1 MNPRTCVIVGGGV
14 AGIEAATA
22 FRARDADSRILVL
35 TDEPWPFYARIRL
48 GEVVDGRLDPQGLFL
63 RLDAWYAEQRIQM
76 QREARVD
83 GIDVPGARVRL
94 AGGESIPYDA
104 LLLAVGARPFL
115 PPFPGAEL
123 NSVATLRSMND
134 AVQLRRRMV
143 PGGTCVVVGGGLLGL
158 ELAASMAGTG
168 TAVTVVEAAS
178 WLLSR
183 QVDPEGGAV
192 LQGMLERK
200 GVAFRLGAG
209 VLGVEESGNGAARV
223 LLKGGE
229 SLSADL
235 VVVSAGVRPDTTLA
249 REAGLAVAQGIS
261 VDDAMLTSAPGVW
274 AAGDCA
280 QHGTGLYGFWSA
292 GAEQGKAAGASMAGA
307 VVNYKGTVR
316 QTTLKITDVAVFCIG
331 DMSAPFDR
339 QESFQDGDSYRRVLM
354 DAAGRVAGAV
364 LVGNLDERK
373 ALVVS
378 SMTGRPYRP

>member
-134 AVQLRRRMV
+134 AVQLRSRKYF
-143 PGGTCVVVGGGLLGL
+143 
-158 ELAASMAGTG
+158 
-168 TAVTVVEAAS
+168 
-178 WLLSR
+178 WLNW
-183 QVDPEGGAV
+183 G
-192 LQGMLERK
+192 
-200 GVAFRLGAG
+200 
-209 VLGVEESGNGAARV
+209 
-223 LLKGGE
+223 
-229 SLSADL
+229 
-235 VVVSAGVRPDTTLA
+235 
-249 REAGLAVAQGIS
+249 
-261 VDDAMLTSAPGVW
+261 
-274 AAGDCA
+274 
-280 QHGTGLYGFWSA
+280 
-292 GAEQGKAAGASMAGA
+292 
-307 VVNYKGTVR
+307 
-316 QTTLKITDVAVFCIG
+316 
-331 DMSAPFDR
+331 
-339 QESFQDGDSYRRVLM
+339 
-354 DAAGRVAGAV
+354 
-364 LVGNLDERK
+364 
-373 ALVVS
+373 
-378 SMTGRPYRP
+378 